1 MMTKGAT
8 VSEPELEKKYTEQN
22 VWPQCLDE
30 LSDDTTQMKYILNKN
45 RVDRNSNSSACAQV
59 TQLH

>member
-30 LSDDTTQMKYILNKN
+30 LSDDPTQMKYIKKKTESTEKH
-45 RVDRNSNSSACAQV
+45 DIDSSTHPPA
-59 TQLH
+59 HR

>member
-30 LSDDTTQMKYILNKN
+30 LSDDPTQMKYI
-45 RVDRNSNSSACAQV
+45 
-59 TQLH
+59 

>member
-1 MMTKGAT
+1 MTKGAT

-30 LSDDTTQMKYILNKN
+30 LSDDPTQMKYILNKN